1 MVCNSNADQ
10 MFQPLYHCT
19 TARVSNRRCPNVH
32 RRPSSDAI
40 ALISVQLP
48 SVSTAERA
56 APVSRSRFS
65 PNQPNTIARFN
76 LRKVWLSQSSRTSR
90 TLCRL
95 PSTNWATLAP
105 DGSRQCRV
113 PGFQTGRPSTNW
125 ATLAPDGSRQCRV
138 PGFQTGRPAWNRVWA
153 GNHARTPSSIEQSRT
168 LPSQKYSSQAGS
180 TSKPVG
186 VQSLPARM
194 GSQPLSTSLAD
205 AAHGSSPKY
214 AASM

>member
-1 MVCNSNADQ
+1 MVCNSNAEQ

-19 TARVSNRRCPNVH
+19 TARVSNRRCPNFH

-48 SVSTAERA
+48 ITSTAERA

-95 PSTNWATLAP
+95 PSTNWATVAP
-105 DGSRQCRV
+105 DGSRHSRV
-113 PGFQTGRPSTNW
+113 PGFQTRLP
-125 ATLAPDGSRQCRV
+125 ALKRV
-138 PGFQTGRPAWNRVWA
+138 RA
-153 GNHARTPSSIEQSRT
+153 GHQARTPSSIEQSRT

-186 VQSLPARM
+186 VQLLPA
-194 GSQPLSTSLAD
+194 
-205 AAHGSSPKY
+205 
-214 AASM
+214 

>member
-113 PGFQTGRPSTNW
+113 PGFQTGRP
-125 ATLAPDGSRQCRV
+125 
-138 PGFQTGRPAWNRVWA
+138 AWNRVWA

-180 TSKPVG
+180 TSKPVD